1 MAIRIF
7 NNTAST
13 NAQRYLGVNNQR
25 LATSI
30 ERISSGIRINKGADD
45 AAGLAIS
52 EGLRSDIRALRQA
65 TRNAN
70 DGLSLLNVTE
80 GALNE
85 QSGILIRLREL
96 ASQAATGTVG
106 STERATIQLE
116 FSALRDELTRI
127 AMTTEFNGIG
137 VIDGTLKSSKA
148 ATTASAPTKVA
159 ATTAASGAVTSVAT
173 ANVTTTKTDAL
184 TGIVTTVV
192 SAAASGAVTSV
203 AATNQTL
210 VSTAASGAVT
220 TTNQTP
226 VSAVATTNDIMIQIG
241 IDNSADSRIN
251 LNNSLSLDAVTSSTL
266 GVASLSVTGAAEAL
280 TALAQIENAIASV
293 TATRGKVGAVTNRLQ
308 RAVGALSIT
317 SENLQAAESSIR
329 DADIAHEIA
338 QLTRNQILVQTSTA
352 MVGQSNLI
360 PQSVLQLLA

>member
-137 VIDGTLKSSKA
+137 VIDGTLASSKA
-148 ATTASAPTKVA
+148 AT
-159 ATTAASGAVTSVAT
+159 TTAASGAVTSVAPAT
-173 ANVTTTKTDAL
+173 VTTGKTDAL

-220 TTNQTP
+220 
-226 VSAVATTNDIMIQIG
+226 SATTNDIMIQIG
-241 IDNSADSRIN
+241 IDNSANSRIN

>member
-7 NNTAST
+7 NNIASS
-13 NAQRYLGVNNQR
+13 NAQRILGVNNQR

-30 ERISSGIRINKGADD
+30 ERISSGIRINRGADD

-70 DGLSLLNVTE
+70 DGMSLINVTE

-106 STERATIQLE
+106 STERGTIQLE
-116 FSALRDELTRI
+116 FSALRNELTRI
-127 AMTTEFNGIG
+127 SQTTEFNGIALL
-137 VIDGTLKSSKA
+137 DGGLASS
-148 ATTASAPTKVA
+148 AS
-159 ATTAASGAVTSVAT
+159 S
-173 ANVTTTKTDAL
+173 
-184 TGIVTTVV
+184 
-192 SAAASGAVTSV
+192 
-203 AATNQTL
+203 TNQ
-210 VSTAASGAVT
+210 V
-220 TTNQTP
+220 
-226 VSAVATTNDIMIQIG
+226 MIQIG
-241 IDNSADSRIN
+241 IDNSENSRLNLNSAIN
-251 LNNSLSLDAVTSSTL
+251 LAAVDASTL
-266 GVASLSVTGAAEAL
+266 GIHNLSVTGAAEAL
-280 TALAQIENAIASV
+280 TALNEINDAIGSV
-293 TATRGKVGAVTNRLQ
+293 TASRGKVGAVQNRLQ
-308 RAVGALSIT
+308 RSVSALAIT

-329 DADIAHEIA
+329 DADIAAEIA
-338 QLTRNQILVQTSTA
+338 ELTRNQILVQTSTA